1 MTQPRGDERHEA
13 ARSRST
19 LVQGILV
26 VLASAAG
33 LAIVGVIFRIAVV
46 VNTFAT
52 SGELRSRAFL
62 ELTLLAVFVVVMVT
76 VVLSAFPWVNSWRS
90 WKVLSPILLEA
101 KRCSLASMTR
111 YDEKAW
117 GLRGHG
123 RYVVTVDENVVRI
136 FCVDRRTWR
145 ATEALTI
152 ERSAITATSKSF
164 ARINGQLRGALR
176 LEVEG
181 RGSLCIFFA
190 RPRLWWLNDQVP
202 HDVLSWFGVDRNT

>member
-1 MTQPRGDERHEA
+1 MTQPRGDDRHEA
-13 ARSRST
+13 PRPRST
-19 LVQGILV
+19 LVRGILV

-33 LAIVGVIFRIAVV
+33 LVVVGVIFRIAVV

-52 SGELRSRAFL
+52 SRELRSAAFL
-62 ELTLLAVFVVVMVT
+62 EFTLLTVFVVVMVT
-76 VVLSAFPWVNSWRS
+76 VVLSAYPWVNSWRS
-90 WKVLSPILLEA
+90 WKVLSPILLESP
-101 KRCSLASMTR
+101 RGSLASMTR
-111 YDEKAW
+111 YDENAW

-152 ERSAITATSKSF
+152 ERSAVTATSESF

-181 RGSLCIFFA
+181 GGSLRIFFA
-190 RPRLWWLNDQVP
+190 RPRLWWLHNDVP
-202 HDVLSWFGVDRNT
+202 HDVLAWFGVDRA

>member
-1 MTQPRGDERHEA
+1 MAQPRGDDGHEA
-13 ARSRST
+13 PRSRST
-19 LVQGILV
+19 LVRGILV

-33 LAIVGVIFRIAVV
+33 LAVVGAIFRIAVV

-52 SGELRSRAFL
+52 SRELRSAAFL
-62 ELTLLAVFVVVMVT
+62 EFTLLTVFVVVMVT
-76 VVLSAFPWVNSWRS
+76 VVLSAYPWVNSWRS
-90 WKVLSPILLEA
+90 WKVLSPILLESP
-101 KRCSLASMTR
+101 RGSLASMTR
-111 YDEKAW
+111 YDENAW

-152 ERSAITATSKSF
+152 ERSAVTATSESF

-181 RGSLCIFFA
+181 RGSLRIFFA
-190 RPRLWWLNDQVP
+190 RPRLWWLHNDVP
-202 HDVLSWFGVDRNT
+202 HDVLSWFDVDRA

>member
-1 MTQPRGDERHEA
+1 MTQPRGDHGHEA
-13 ARSRST
+13 PRSRST
-19 LVQGILV
+19 LARGILV

-33 LAIVGVIFRIAVV
+33 LAVVGAIFRIAVV

-62 ELTLLAVFVVVMVT
+62 ELTLLAVFVVVVVT
-76 VVLSAFPWVNSWRS
+76 VVLSAYPWVNAWRS

-101 KRCSLASMTR
+101 KRGSLASMTR

-123 RYVVTVDENVVRI
+123 RYVVTVDENVVRV

-152 ERSAITATSKSF
+152 ERSEITATSESF

-181 RGSLCIFFA
+181 RGSLRLFFA
-190 RPRLWWLNDQVP
+190 RPRLWWLHDEVP
-202 HDVLSWFGVDRNT
+202 RDVREWFAVDRST

>member
-1 MTQPRGDERHEA
+1 MTQPRGDDGHEA
-13 ARSRST
+13 PRSRST
-19 LVQGILV
+19 LVRGILV

-33 LAIVGVIFRIAVV
+33 LAVVGAIFRIAVV

-52 SGELRSRAFL
+52 SRELRSAAFL
-62 ELTLLAVFVVVMVT
+62 EFTLLTVFVVVMVT
-76 VVLSAFPWVNSWRS
+76 VVLSAYPWVNSWRS
-90 WKVLSPILLEA
+90 WKVLSPILLESP
-101 KRCSLASMTR
+101 RGSLASMTR
-111 YDEKAW
+111 YDENAW

-152 ERSAITATSKSF
+152 ERSAVTATSESF
-164 ARINGQLRGALR
+164 ARVNGQLRGALR

-181 RGSLCIFFA
+181 RGSLRLFLA
-190 RPRLWWLNDQVP
+190 RPRLWWLHNDVP
-202 HDVLSWFGVDRNT
+202 HDVLAWFGVDRA